1 MLNWLKSASASYLSH
16 LSGYIVAG
24 ATIVSGI
31 NPKALPPQYA
41 FLTALAGIV
50 VNAAHHGFTL
60 ANASPALKAALDVAV
75 KAGIDSANTAVTA
88 AAPAAKA
95 LAVVL
100 VLPLLM
106 TLHGCATVTGWF
118 NSPQAQPVIVA
129 AVDVAVATAEQKG
142 VSATQINDVAKQAL
156 VANQSTS
163 ATLATVAAVV
173 NQQIAKLNLPAGDLA
188 SVQILEV
195 ALAAEIQSRIGTNA
209 DLAAARAAVADVLNA
224 VIEATGG

>member
-1 MLNWLKSASASYLSH
+1 MFAWLKSASSSYLSH

-31 NPKALPPQYA
+31 NPKMLPPQYA
-41 FLTALAGIV
+41 FLTALAGVV
-50 VNAAHHGFTL
+50 VNAAHHGYTI
-60 ANASPALKAALDVAV
+60 ANATPVYKAMVSAALNA
-75 KAGIDSANTAVTA
+75 AGTAVVKTA
-88 AAPAAKA
+88 PVVA
-95 LAVVL
+95 LLLA
-100 VLPLLM
+100 LPF
-106 TLHGCATVTGWF
+106 LHACTTVSGWF
-118 NSPQAQPVIVA
+118 NSPQAQPVIIA

-188 SVQILEV
+188 AVQILEV

>member
-1 MLNWLKSASASYLSH
+1 MAWT
-16 LSGYIVAG
+16 V
-24 ATIVSGI
+24 
-31 NPKALPPQYA
+31 
-41 FLTALAGIV
+41 ALAGIV
-50 VNAAHHGFTL
+50 VNAAHHGYTV
-60 ANASPALKAALDVAV
+60 ANASPALKAALDAAV
-75 KAGIDSANTAVTA
+75 KAGLDAASTATSA
-88 AAPAAKA
+88 AAPVAKV

-106 TLHGCATVTGWF
+106 TLHGCAIVTGWF
-118 NSPQAQPVIVA
+118 NSPSSQPVIIA

-173 NQQIAKLNLPAGDLA
+173 NAQIAKLNLPAGDLA
-188 SVQILEV
+188 AIQILEV

-209 DLAAARAAVADVLNA
+209 DLAASRAAVADVLNA
-224 VIEATGG
+224 VIEASGG